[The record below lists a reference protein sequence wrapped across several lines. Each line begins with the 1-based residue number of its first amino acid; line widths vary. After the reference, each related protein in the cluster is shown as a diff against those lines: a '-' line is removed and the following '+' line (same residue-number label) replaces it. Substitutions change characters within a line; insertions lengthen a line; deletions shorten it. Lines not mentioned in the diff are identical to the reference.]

1 MIFRFRCDTMI
12 STENQKKLNESG
24 ANNMFKI
31 PYGIS
36 NFRMIRDKQDNYL
49 YIDKTHFIHKI
60 EKTKYLMHLR
70 PRRFGKSLFVDMMDN
85 YYDINSADKFEELF
99 SGLYVHQ
106 KPTRHRNS
114 YYILRLD
121 FSGIQ
126 NTEMENLEQGFLRRV
141 KNDAQRFINRYKLNI
156 NLSTENS
163 PASVLDSL
171 LKGFESLNLKNNIYI
186 MIDEYDHFTN
196 SVLSGDGEA
205 FLAVLRRGGYVRSF
219 YEVIKQNVGSGVIER
234 FFITGVMSVTLDSMS
249 SGFNIS
255 TNITT
260 HRDFADLMGFTA
272 DEVKNV
278 LSLSFTDG
286 EEEPNAINLTTN
298 EQAEVYEIF
307 SENYNGYLFSRQSKA
322 KVFNSTLI
330 MYYLQ
335 NYLPEKLVP
344 ESMID
349 PNLNQTGTT
358 IENIAGLK
366 NSEQNYQ
373 VIERIISD
381 KQIGGTLQAFINVDV
396 KFDKNDLITLL
407 YNIGMLTIK
416 GFDMQ
421 TQFEMPNKI
430 IENIYLQ
437 YLSDLYQRQSE
448 YNLDLSAQQ
457 DAIIEF
463 GRQGKITALTNLV
476 SEFLMHLSQR
486 NARNFDEH
494 DIKRIYMMILAY
506 SNQFTVYDELP
517 ALQGFSDILIFKS
530 PNSTA
535 RYEAIIELK
544 HLKKGSSSEIAIEE
558 ELADGI
564 GQINNYMK
572 DNRLTSR
579 ENFKKFVVVFVGFE
593 VARFVEL

>member
-1 MIFRFRCDTMI
+1 MI
-12 STENQKKLNESG
+12 QLLQLGVKKLNESG

-85 YYDINSADKFEELF
+85 YYDINSADKFDELF
-99 SGLYVHQ
+99 SGLHIHQ
-106 KPTRHRNS
+106 TPTRHRNS

-141 KNDAQRFINRYKLNI
+141 KNDIENFINRYKLNI
-156 NLSTENS
+156 QLSNTDS

-171 LKGFESLNLKNNIYI
+171 LKDFRASELNHKIYI

-219 YEVIKQNVGSGVIER
+219 YEVIKQNVGIGVVER

-249 SGFNIS
+249 SGFNIA

-260 HRDFADLMGFTA
+260 HRDFADLMGFTT
-272 DEVKNV
+272 DEVKDV

-286 EEEPNAINLTTN
+286 DEEPNAINLTTN
-298 EQAEVYEIF
+298 EQAEVYDIF
-307 SENYNGYLFSRQSKA
+307 RENYNGYLFSEDSET

-330 MYYLQ
+330 MFYFK
-335 NYLPEKLVP
+335 NYLPDKRIPRNL
-344 ESMID
+344 ID

-358 IENIAGLK
+358 IENIVGLK

-373 VIERIISD
+373 IIEQIVGN
-381 KQIGGTLQAFINVDV
+381 KQIGGTLQPFINVDV

-416 GFDMQ
+416 SFDME

-437 YLSDLYQRQSE
+437 YLSDLIQRQSNYTLE
-448 YNLDLSAQQ
+448 VSAQQ

-463 GRQGKITALTNLV
+463 GRQGKIDTLTNLV
-476 SEFLMHLSQR
+476 SEFLMHSKSALHTAVR
-486 NARNFDEH
+486 NTQNFDEKY
-494 DIKRIYMMILAY
+494 IKLAYLMILAN
-506 SNQFTVYDELP
+506 SNQFAVYDELP
-517 ALQGFSDILIFKS
+517 ALQGFSDVLIFKA

-535 RYEAIIELK
+535 RFEAIIELK
-544 HLKKGSSSEIAIEE
+544 YIKKADATDTKIEV
-558 ELADGI
+558 ELNDGI
-564 GQINNYMK
+564 NQINLYMQ
-572 DNRLTSR
+572 DNRLANR

>member
-1 MIFRFRCDTMI
+1 
-12 STENQKKLNESG
+12 
-24 ANNMFKI
+24 MFKI

-36 NFRMIRDKQDNYL
+36 SFRMIRDKQDNYL
-49 YIDKTHFIHKI
+49 YVDKTHFIHKV
-60 EKTKYLMHLR
+60 EKIKYLLHLR
-70 PRRFGKSLFVDMMDN
+70 PRRFGKSLFVDMIDN
-85 YYDINSADKFEELF
+85 YYDINSANKFDELF
-99 SGLYVHQ
+99 SGLHIHQ
-106 KPTRHRNS
+106 NPTRNRNN
-114 YYILRLD
+114 YYVLRFN

-141 KNDAQRFINRYKLNI
+141 KTDAENFINRYKLNI
-156 NLSTENS
+156 KLNNVDS

-171 LKGFESLNLKNNIYI
+171 LLGFMALNLEHKIYV

-219 YEVIKQNVGSGVIER
+219 YEVIKDKAGTGVIER

-249 SGFNIS
+249 SGFNIA

-272 DEVKNV
+272 DEVNNI
-278 LSLSFTDG
+278 LTLPFTDG
-286 EEEPNAINLTTN
+286 NEIPKAIDLTSN
-298 EQAEVYEIF
+298 EQEDVFEILR
-307 SENYNGYLFSRQSKA
+307 ENYNGYLFSEDSTS

-330 MYYLQ
+330 MYFLQ
-335 NYLPEKLVP
+335 RYLPDKSVP
-344 ESMID
+344 RSLID

-366 NSEQNYQ
+366 NSEQNYKA
-373 VIERIISD
+373 IEQIISD
-381 KQIGGTLQAFINVDV
+381 KQIGGTLQPFINIDT

-416 GFDMQ
+416 GFDME

-430 IENIYLQ
+430 IKDIYLR
-437 YLSDLYQRQSE
+437 YLSDLLQRQSE
-448 YNLDLSAQQ
+448 YVLDISAQQ
-457 DAIIEF
+457 EAIIEF
-463 GRQGKITALTNLV
+463 GRKGEITALSNLV

-494 DIKRIYMMILAY
+494 DIRRLYMMILAY

-544 HLKKGSSSEIAIEE
+544 HLKKTGVTEAMIEKE
-558 ELADGI
+558 VADGI
-564 GQINNYMK
+564 GQIHTYMQDK
-572 DNRLTSR
+572 RLVNR

-593 VARFVEL
+593 VVRLLEL